1 MFVMVRE
8 SVFLARVEV
17 VGRICVCNWVG
28 VK

>member
-8 SVFLARVEV
+8 SVFLPRVEV